1 MTWDFTI
8 SQLTLYISLFYSL
21 YFNYAF
27 VVLTIKTVFK
37 GIAGG
42 VVFAYAF
49 ELQRRGST
57 YDQLIT
63 AINNFVLPAGIKL
76 IEMAEGSVNLKVQA
90 ENLLALGSLWRMY
103 KNGTLKAHLEALFV
117 TDEVKEFAGG
127 EQVEVV
133 VTIDEQEYI
142 KAWNELTTEAK
153 GMPGVT

>member
-8 SQLTLYISLFYSL
+8 SQLSLYISLFYSL
-21 YFNYAF
+21 YFNYVF

-90 ENLLALGSLWRMY
+90 ENLLALDSLWLMY

-117 TDEVKEFAGG
+117 TEEVKEFAGG

-133 VTIDEQEYI
+133 VIIDEQEYI

-153 GMPGVT
+153 GIPGVT